1 MLNIFPPAKRL
12 IHKPFNILVVD
23 PNPIKRNYLKILI
36 KQYRPYHN
44 ILEAEKL
51 ENAFSVIHEEIPLDL
66 IFFDIESE
74 ERINNLALIKA
85 IVPTVRLVNWSKCK
99 QPEALEM
106 LYFLGVRYF
115 CFKSSQPKV
124 IIDAI
129 DYANNDRDVIYLDR
143 QLDDCLSL
151 LKN

>member
-129 DYANNDRDVIYLDR
+129 DYSNNDRDVIYLDR